1 MDPKD
6 LEQERRKQ
14 RRLERLG
21 TQHPICVTCGETDWR
36 CLEVHHIVDCDGKS
50 ATVILCANCHR
61 KVTDA
66 QKGHPPHSTVADPL
80 LESIGR
86 FLLGLAELLK
96 LAVDQ
101 LMTFGEALINRACG
115 EAA

>member
-6 LEQERRKQ
+6 MEHERRKQ

-21 TQHPICVTCGETDWR
+21 CQNPVCATCGETRWQ
-36 CLEVHHIVDCDGKS
+36 CLELHHVVDCDGKS
-50 ATVILCANCHR
+50 ATVILCSNCHR
-61 KVTDA
+61 LVTIG
-66 QKGHPPHSTVADPL
+66 QKNHPPHGEVGDPF
-80 LESIGR
+80 LESVGR

-96 LAVDQ
+96 LAVEQ
-101 LMTFGEALINRACG
+101 LVAFGEALIQRASA

>member
-6 LEQERRKQ
+6 LEYERRKQ

-21 TQHPICVTCGETDWR
+21 CQNPVCATCGETRWQ
-36 CLEVHHIVDCDGKS
+36 CLELHHIVDRDGSS
-50 ATVILCANCHR
+50 ATVILCSNCHR
-61 KVTDA
+61 LVTDA
-66 QKGHPPHSTVADPL
+66 QKDHPPRGDVSDPF
-80 LESIGR
+80 LESVGR

-101 LMTFGEALINRACG
+101 LMAFGEALIKRASA